1 MGVVYRVGPNV
12 KNLSMGQRVVAALQI
27 ACGECEFCQRLSS
40 MCDRTNNSSLQQLMY
55 ITRDAGFYGY
65 SHTTGGFTG
74 GQAEYVH
81 VPRGSVRLLPIADHV
96 LDEQVLY
103 LSDILPTSYH
113 AVVDTGVGKGE
124 TVAIWKFL
132 MLETDVPEPPN
143 KMVLLVR
150 KMGRHGIIAACR
162 VCKWNKFGCLDER
175 VPIGNNQAPVHLY
188 WKEILEEFI
197 LAGAFDPTF
206 VLTHRLPLEDMP
218 APYKAFDERVPGLE
232 KVIADTKFSEE
243 FGKRGKGCP
252 PLSRVGDWKTD
263 TAKPQGFN

>member
-1 MGVVYRVGPNV
+1 
-12 KNLSMGQRVVAALQI
+12 
-27 ACGECEFCQRLSS
+27 
-40 MCDRTNNSSLQQLMY
+40 MCDRTNNSSLQQFMY
-55 ITRDAGFYGY
+55 GTHDAGFYGY
-65 SHTTGGFTG
+65 SHTTGGFAG

-81 VPRGSVRLLPIADHV
+81 VPRGSARLLPIADHV

-124 TVAIWKFL
+124 TVAIW
-132 MLETDVPEPPN
+132 
-143 KMVLLVR
+143 

-243 FGKRGKGCP
+243 FSKREKGCP
-252 PLSRVGDWKTD
+252 PLSRVGDWKTG